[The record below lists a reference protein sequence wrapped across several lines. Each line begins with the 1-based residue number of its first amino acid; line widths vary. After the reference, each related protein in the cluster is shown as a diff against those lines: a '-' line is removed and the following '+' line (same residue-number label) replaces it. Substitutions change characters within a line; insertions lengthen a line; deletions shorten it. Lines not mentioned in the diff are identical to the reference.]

1 MGHTV
6 RVSWL
11 EDFSD
16 GEAIW
21 KRLMTAPTFAAFLD
35 QLGRLSDAE
44 RDTLTV
50 YHAIRGQAGPGHWST
65 TATFAGL
72 VLALSWFART
82 IH

>member
-1 MGHTV
+1 V

-50 YHAIRGQAGPGHWST
+50 YHAIRERQA
-65 TATFAGL
+65 AGNWNDWAGGNDDSEG
-72 VLALSWFART
+72 VA
-82 IH
+82 